1 MLREKI
7 IEKLKEM
14 ESDGHIVR
22 VEDPTEWV
30 SSMVVS
36 VRKDKVRIC
45 IDSLPPPRLKQ
56 SYQTGAPPYED
67 NRGGSKQY
75 ARRKGLLRLRR
86 EVGIPANQ
94 ARS

>member
-45 IDSLPPPRLKQ
+45 IDPRDLNK
-56 SYQTGAPPYED
+56 AI
-67 NRGGSKQY
+67 K
-75 ARRKGLLRLRR
+75 R
-86 EVGIPANQ
+86 EHHPMKTIQEVVSSMPDAKVFSVLDAKSGFLQIKLDHE
-94 ARS
+94 S

>member
-7 IEKLKEM
+7 VEKLKEM

-22 VEDPTEWV
+22 VEYPTEWV

-45 IDSLPPPRLKQ
+45 IDPPE
-56 SYQTGAPPYED
+56 T
-67 NRGGSKQY
+67 
-75 ARRKGLLRLRR
+75 
-86 EVGIPANQ
+86 
-94 ARS
+94 